1 MCQRFELVGGYKVC
15 QNESKNAQV
24 RSLQIKI
31 QKINIPKIEITNVLI
46 LNLISSK
53 HFAISIDDT
62 YVTTCVTHSPSS
74 PKTTKMSETPYVSMS
89 DEKKAPSSLRL
100 WKILTGVSTLV
111 AVAVTAVFIWYV
123 LSHKPESGSTEQQ
136 ADKDIQSGLACPQL
150 PTLLPLPKKTP
161 ERIAEVFQKLESA
174 LSDMVDKESSLP
186 AISMNVFYQDKILW
200 SGHFGSK
207 VYKQPEKK
215 PDDSTVYRIGS
226 VTKIFAVL
234 MMYKFYEQGI
244 ISSIDDPLSKYAPNF
259 AIRNP
264 YTNESITLRE
274 IASQMSGLPRE
285 APCIYSCTNTTSTE
299 QLALLKDRTLI
310 LPPWVQPS
318 YSNLGYGLLGRLLTE
333 NLLQNETFE
342 SWTQENILTPLGMAN
357 TGFKITEEVKKNI
370 AYPYLPKGK
379 KMAFMDIGW
388 MAPAGQMYSTIDD
401 LAKLGMM
408 FAQPEKQKLFKPA
421 TLREMMT
428 PKDITPDGV
437 TLWGS
442 PFEMV
447 FKEHVLVRAKG
458 GNIDTYDAK
467 FSVIPELALGANILT
482 STVYYPPPAHP
493 DASKGLALLN
503 NLLIPTLNETLF
515 ELQRESHFP
524 IDAAPFTGKFQVTQ
538 TDPIFGKISIYNVTI
553 SEYQNILRFL
563 HASSTAE
570 IRYIGEKLVFQA
582 KIRSPGMTCFEE
594 RVGILADLYYD
605 PPGKNKLSQG
615 FHIPQWAIVAK
626 RVKASKVDEPVTA
639 TNVPE
644 FLFNPFKS
652 AM

>member
-1 MCQRFELVGGYKVC
+1 
-15 QNESKNAQV
+15 
-24 RSLQIKI
+24 
-31 QKINIPKIEITNVLI
+31 
-46 LNLISSK
+46 
-53 HFAISIDDT
+53 
-62 YVTTCVTHSPSS
+62 
-74 PKTTKMSETPYVSMS
+74 MS
-89 DEKKAPSSLRL
+89 DHPYASISDKKQAPSSLRL
-100 WKILTGVSTLV
+100 WKTLTGVSTLV

-123 LSHKPESGSTEQQ
+123 LSNKSE
-136 ADKDIQSGLACPQL
+136 ADTQKDLPCPQL

-161 ERIAEVFQKLESA
+161 EKITEVFEKLESA
-174 LSDMVDKESSLP
+174 LAALIDKESSLP
-186 AISMNVFYQDKILW
+186 AISMNVFYQDQILW

-207 VYKQPEKK
+207 VYKQPETK

-226 VTKIFAVL
+226 ITKIFAVL
-234 MMYKFYEQGI
+234 MMYKFYEQGK

-259 AIRNP
+259 VIKNP
-264 YTNESITLRE
+264 YTNENITLRE

-285 APCIYSCTNTTSTE
+285 APCLYSCSNTSSAE

-310 LPPWVQPS
+310 LPPWVEPS

-342 SWTQENILTPLGMAN
+342 SWTQENILIPLGMAN
-357 TGFKITEEVKKNI
+357 TGFKITDEVEKNI

-437 TLWGS
+437 TVWGS

-447 FKEHVLVRAKG
+447 FKDHVLVRAKG
-458 GNIDTYDAK
+458 GNIDTYDAL
-467 FSVIPELALGANILT
+467 FAVIPELALGANILT
-482 STVYYPPPAHP
+482 STVFYPRP

-503 NLLIPTLNETLF
+503 SLLIPTLNETLF

-524 IDAAPFTGKFQVTQ
+524 IPPAPLTGRFQVTQ
-538 TDPIFGKISIYNVTI
+538 TDPVFGKIIIYNVTI
-553 SEYQNILRFL
+553 SEYQNTLRFL
-563 HASSTAE
+563 YASTTTE

-582 KIRSPGMTCFEE
+582 KIHSPGMTCLQE
-594 RVGILADLYYD
+594 RVGTLADMYYD
-605 PPGKNKLSQG
+605 PAGKDKLSHG

-626 RVKASKVDEPVTA
+626 RVTASKDSLIDESEGNMPK
-639 TNVPE
+639 

>member
-1 MCQRFELVGGYKVC
+1 MCHALSF
-15 QNESKNAQV
+15 S
-24 RSLQIKI
+24 SLKRQ
-31 QKINIPKIEITNVLI
+31 P
-46 LNLISSK
+46 
-53 HFAISIDDT
+53 
-62 YVTTCVTHSPSS
+62 
-74 PKTTKMSETPYVSMS
+74 KMSETPYASIS
-89 DEKKAPSSLRL
+89 DKRQAPSSLRL

-123 LSHKPESGSTEQQ
+123 VTHKPEQ
-136 ADKDIQSGLACPQL
+136 ADKNIQNAMACPQL
-150 PTLLPLPKKTP
+150 PTLLPLSKRTP
-161 ERIAEVFQKLESA
+161 EFERITKVFQKLESA
-174 LSDMVDKESSLP
+174 LSALIDEESSLP
-186 AISMNVFYQDKILW
+186 AISMNVFYQDEILW

-215 PDDSTVYRIGS
+215 PDDNTVYRIGS
-226 VTKIFAVL
+226 ITKIFAVL
-234 MMYKFYEQGI
+234 MMYKFYEEGK

-259 AIRNP
+259 AIKNP
-264 YTNESITLRE
+264 FTNDNITLRE

-285 APCIYSCTNTTSTE
+285 APCLYSCRNATTAE

-342 SWTQENILTPLGMAN
+342 SWTQENILKPLGMVN
-357 TGFKITEEVKKNI
+357 TGFKITDEVKKNI

-379 KMAFMDIGW
+379 KMSFLDIGW

-408 FAQPEKQKLFKPA
+408 FARPEKQKLFKPA

-428 PKDITPDGV
+428 PKDITPDGF

-447 FKEHVLVRAKG
+447 FKEHFLVRAKA

-482 STVYYPPPAHP
+482 STLYYPHP
-493 DASKGLALLN
+493 DAAKGLALLN

-515 ELQRESHFP
+515 ELQSEASFP
-524 IDAAPFTGKFQVTQ
+524 IDSAPLIGKFQVTQ
-538 TDPIFGKISIYNVTI
+538 TDPVFGTIKIYNVTI
-553 SEYQNILRFL
+553 RAYQNILRFVY
-563 HASSTAE
+563 ASTTYNVE

-582 KIRSPGMTCFEE
+582 RLHTAGMTCFEE
-594 RVGILADLYYD
+594 RVGTLADMYYD
-605 PPGKNKLSQG
+605 PPGMDKLSHG
-615 FHIPQWAIVAK
+615 FHVPQWAMVAK
-626 RVKASKVDEPVTA
+626 RVKATSDVGFSGESEG
-639 TNVPE
+639 NMPE
-644 FLFNPFKS
+644 SLFNPFKS

>member
-1 MCQRFELVGGYKVC
+1 MSDSEEVF
-15 QNESKNAQV
+15 
-24 RSLQIKI
+24 
-31 QKINIPKIEITNVLI
+31 
-46 LNLISSK
+46 ISDK
-53 HFAISIDDT
+53 KR
-62 YVTTCVTHSPSS
+62 PSS
-74 PKTTKMSETPYVSMS
+74 HLK
-89 DEKKAPSSLRL
+89 L
-100 WKILTGVSTLV
+100 WKILTGISTLV
-111 AVAVTAVFIWYV
+111 AVTVTAVLIWYV
-123 LSHKPESGSTEQQ
+123 LSNKSESRSTEQQ
-136 ADKDIQSGLACPQL
+136 ADKKIQNVLACPQL
-150 PTLLPLPKKTP
+150 PSLLPLPKPTP
-161 ERIAEVFQKLESA
+161 QRITEVFQKLESA
-174 LSDMVDKESSLP
+174 LSALVDKESSLP
-186 AISMNVFYQDKILW
+186 AISINVFYQDQILW

-207 VYKQPEKK
+207 VYKQPETK
-215 PDDSTVYRIGS
+215 PNDSTVYRIGS
-226 VTKIFAVL
+226 VTKIFPVL
-234 MMYKFYEQGI
+234 MMYKFYEQGK

-259 AIRNP
+259 VIKNP
-264 YTNESITLRE
+264 YTDENITLRE

-285 APCIYSCTNTTSTE
+285 APCLFSCNTTSAE

-310 LPPWVQPS
+310 LPPWVEPS

-342 SWTQENILTPLGMAN
+342 SWTQENILIPLGMAN
-357 TGFKITEEVKKNI
+357 TGFKITDEVEKNI

-408 FAQPEKQKLFKPA
+408 FAQPEKQKLFQPA

-437 TLWGS
+437 TVWGS

-447 FKEHVLVRAKG
+447 FKDHILVRAKG
-458 GNIDTYDAK
+458 GNIDTYDAQ
-467 FSVIPELALGANILT
+467 FAVIPELALGANILT
-482 STVYYPPPAHP
+482 STVFYPRP

-503 NLLIPTLNETLF
+503 SLLIPTLNETLF

-524 IDAAPFTGKFQVTQ
+524 IPPAPLTGRFQVTQ
-538 TDPIFGKISIYNVTI
+538 TDPVFGKIIIYNVTI
-553 SEYQNILRFL
+553 SEYQNTLRFL
-563 HASSTAE
+563 YASTTTE

-582 KIRSPGMTCFEE
+582 KLHSPGMTCLQE
-594 RVGILADLYYD
+594 RVGTLADMYYD
-605 PPGKNKLSQG
+605 PPGKDKLSHG

-626 RVKASKVDEPVTA
+626 RVTASKDSLIDESEGNLPK
-639 TNVPE
+639 